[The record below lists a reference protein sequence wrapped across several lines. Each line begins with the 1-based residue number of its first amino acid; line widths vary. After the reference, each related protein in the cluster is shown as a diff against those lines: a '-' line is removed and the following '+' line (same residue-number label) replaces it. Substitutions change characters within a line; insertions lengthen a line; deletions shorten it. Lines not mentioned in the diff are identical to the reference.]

1 MTRQDF
7 MARLRANL
15 AGLPPEVVEDLAADY
30 ETHFREAAA
39 AGRSEADV
47 APPLGDPARL
57 ARELRAEAGLRRWE
71 ARRNPSSAMAAVF
84 ALLGLG
90 AVDVIFL
97 LPILVSIGG
106 ALLGFFIAAL
116 ACMGVGAGL
125 FALGPFFVS
134 GAPVGAVMLAGL
146 GSRGD
151 RSLHGRDFDPPLDRL
166 RQRPG
171 LVRAPA
177 PELPPARPGADGPT
191 CNASWGDSRMTRTL
205 GLIALV
211 SFVLA
216 LACFAGAFAIVGG
229 PFPSTTAGELSAG
242 AERPPRR
249 ERRPKGVECR
259 ELLSAGARNPFRR
272 KRRAPRGVESGGL
285 LLPGAPRAPPG
296 AAKTLG
302 L

>member
-7 MARLRANL
+7 MARLRAGL
-15 AGLPPEVVEDLAADY
+15 AGLPPEIVEDLAADY
-30 ETHFREAAA
+30 ETHFGEAAA

-47 APPLGDPARL
+47 ASALGDPARL

-146 GSRGD
+146 GLAATG
-151 RSLHGRDFDPPLDRL
+151 
-166 RQRPG
+166 
-171 LVRAPA
+171 VCM
-177 PELPPARPGADGPT
+177 GAI
-191 CNASWGDSRMTRTL
+191 STL
-205 GLIALV
+205 LSIGCVNALV
-211 SFVLA
+211 WYGRLHLNFLQ
-216 LACFAGAFAIVGG
+216 
-229 PFPSTTAGELSAG
+229 PSLEPTGQPAA
-242 AERPPRR
+242 
-249 ERRPKGVECR
+249 
-259 ELLSAGARNPFRR
+259 
-272 KRRAPRGVESGGL
+272 
-285 LLPGAPRAPPG
+285 LPGEIAV
-296 AAKTLG
+296 
-302 L
+302 